1 MAKGRPVEKIIEP
14 IPISL
19 KDMGKA
25 LLQSKSIRRDESL
38 NSKLERQTNLL
49 KELEKDVEKAI
60 QSLNKFI

>member
-38 NSKLERQTNLL
+38 NSKLERQTYWDFFCLY
-49 KELEKDVEKAI
+49 
-60 QSLNKFI
+60 KFV